1 MLIIEKFA
9 REEKGFT
16 EAYLCTI
23 DRQIFYSRCGYSFC
37 DPVCAYSGNIK
48 LPSGL
53 TSTKPKMGWDQIPES
68 TNNSADSKVKT
79 IETSHENQDKTELF
93 SEKDGILRDKAENY
107 KPNDK
112 DCQNCDIQS
121 TSSNKVIPNMTIIN
135 SEDVTDLSV
144 LCAKLYCR
152 PSLPSNP
159 PEPLKLPLRSLAK
172 NNTDKI
178 NKISKNEICRA
189 TIPKD
194 YMKKIL

>member
-1 MLIIEKFA
+1 
-9 REEKGFT
+9 
-16 EAYLCTI
+16 
-23 DRQIFYSRCGYSFC
+23 
-37 DPVCAYSGNIK
+37 
-48 LPSGL
+48 
-53 TSTKPKMGWDQIPES
+53 
-68 TNNSADSKVKT
+68 
-79 IETSHENQDKTELF
+79 
-93 SEKDGILRDKAENY
+93 
-107 KPNDK
+107 
-112 DCQNCDIQS
+112 
-121 TSSNKVIPNMTIIN
+121 MTIIN